1 MPQPTILG
9 GFRIGEETGES
20 EIDEGAFSYAMF
32 IPFYSPFALSISHF
46 LNFKLPIE
54 RSPQSQPLQDILL

>member
-32 IPFYSPFALSISHF
+32 IPFYVSFF
-46 LNFKLPIE
+46 LY
-54 RSPQSQPLQDILL
+54 RSRRKTARLECVQIFQNLYTAAQDK